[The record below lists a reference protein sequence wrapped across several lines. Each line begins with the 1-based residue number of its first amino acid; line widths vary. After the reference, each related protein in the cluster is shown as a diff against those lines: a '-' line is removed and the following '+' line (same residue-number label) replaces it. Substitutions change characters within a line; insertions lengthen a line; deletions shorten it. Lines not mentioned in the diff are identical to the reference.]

1 MQSSIINHSG
11 DCTNGRREKDV
22 NHLLESRRHARNN
35 AIGRGQKQQRR
46 VRTGHS
52 CVLLVAMANRSPVSF
67 FPPSYNRTL
76 SADNVL
82 GDYVISLLR
91 SLAAGMAKEKKKKKT
106 YRRDIQSTLQ
116 MIFALITL
124 LSSVK
129 RIFFFLARLRD
140 QRWSRRRPWNWNRR
154 GWPSKKKGGNKYIYI
169 LFSFKRKKKEKKRQV
184 CRPSASSLARK
195 WVQRWRF
202 GDGRQSVRS
211 ISPALRQQDY
221 RSESSDRPLIL

>member
-82 GDYVISLLR
+82 GDYVISLLW
-91 SLAAGMAKEKKKKKT
+91 SLAAGMAKEKKNKKKH
-106 YRRDIQSTLQ
+106 IAE
-116 MIFALITL
+116 IFNQPSKWSLP
-124 LSSVK
+124 SSPYFLPSKEFYFFGPASWPKMVAASPVK
-129 RIFFFLARLRD
+129 LEPSGLAV
-140 QRWSRRRPWNWNRR
+140 
-154 GWPSKKKGGNKYIYI
+154 KKKGGNKYIYI
-169 LFSFKRKKKEKKRQV
+169 LFSFKRKKKEKKK
-184 CRPSASSLARK
+184 AS
-195 WVQRWRF
+195 VQTICLIF
-202 GDGRQSVRS
+202 GS
-211 ISPALRQQDY
+211 
-221 RSESSDRPLIL
+221 

>member
-82 GDYVISLLR
+82 GDYVISLLW
-91 SLAAGMAKEKKKKKT
+91 SLAAGMAKEKKNKKKHIAEIFNQPSKWSLPSSPYFLPSKEFYFFWPGFVTKDGRGVARETGTVGVGRQKKKGEINT
-106 YRRDIQSTLQ
+106 Y
-116 MIFALITL
+116 
-124 LSSVK
+124 
-129 RIFFFLARLRD
+129 IFFFLLKEKKK
-140 QRWSRRRPWNWNRR
+140 
-154 GWPSKKKGGNKYIYI
+154 KKKGKCADHLPHLWLVNGCNDGD
-169 LFSFKRKKKEKKRQV
+169 
-184 CRPSASSLARK
+184 LATGDS
-195 WVQRWRF
+195 RF
-202 GDGRQSVRS
+202 GPFRQRYVNRTIDRNRQTVR
-211 ISPALRQQDY
+211 
-221 RSESSDRPLIL
+221 